1 MDTKKDRL
9 IQKVIALEAEMFVS
23 VRSSI
28 PAPCQQDLEAFSLH
42 REVQVYPWSEETL
55 ERYLSDLL
63 CAKRQGINLMTIK
76 YARMGE
82 QIPPYSS
89 NPLIAKLV
97 GQFLSWQIETK
108 EKFPKVMQGSR
119 SIEDFCT
126 YLSSELETYSDRTL
140 ELLDYD
146 VTSFLAEG
154 KNMTVSTYERL
165 ANRYGF
171 SSLPAMEEYFSRK

>member
-9 IQKVIALEAEMFVS
+9 IQKVVALEAEMFVG
-23 VRSSI
+23 VRSSV

-42 REVQVYPWSEETL
+42 REAQVYPWSEKTL
-55 ERYLSDLL
+55 KRYLSDLL

-97 GQFLSWQIETK
+97 EQFLRWQIETK

-119 SIEDFCT
+119 TIEDFCI
-126 YLSSELETYSDRTL
+126 YLASELETYSDRTL
-140 ELLDYD
+140 ELLDSD
-146 VTSFLAEG
+146 VASFLAEG

-171 SSLPAMEEYFSRK
+171 SSLRAMEEHFWRK